1 MAKVVART
9 RVAVAL
15 ALVLG
20 GLTVLVGCG
29 STAHVGANRSLEIGL
44 SEYRVTPQRV
54 EAHAG
59 QLSLFVRNL
68 GRLSHNLT
76 VSADGHSLVATK
88 PIPPGQSAWL
98 FVDLTPG
105 TYALASTMFSDQALG
120 QYGTLVVI
128 R

>member
-9 RVAVAL
+9 RVALAL
-15 ALVLG
+15 ALLLG
-20 GLTVLVGCG
+20 GLSGLAGCG
-29 STAHVGANRSLEIGL
+29 STAHVGANRSLEISL

-54 EAHAG
+54 QAHAG

-76 VSADGHSLVATK
+76 LSADGQSLASTK

-98 FVDLTPG
+98 FVDLAPG
-105 TYALASTMFSDQALG
+105 TYAMASTMFSDQALG

-128 R
+128 H